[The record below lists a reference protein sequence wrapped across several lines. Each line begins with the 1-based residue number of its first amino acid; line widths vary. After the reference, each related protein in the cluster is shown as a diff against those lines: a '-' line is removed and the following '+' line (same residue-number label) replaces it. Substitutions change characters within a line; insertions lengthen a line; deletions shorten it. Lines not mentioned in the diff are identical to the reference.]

1 MSAPAGESP
10 TPATPGLRFSLAVAG
25 VCVLLVA
32 ILASMVIWLR
42 ADLRREIHLTIIERD
57 AAVLYPFAL
66 QEMAEGRE
74 FRSGGPSTPLA
85 GLLKSAEQK
94 GMLAVSVFDRD
105 GNSIES
111 VPANQLF
118 VELTATDLLQLQ
130 RGNPVSR
137 YEAAFPLDQHFAGVS
152 AAPAPVLEV
161 LLPLPG
167 KTAGSVE
174 GFVRYYIDAR
184 PLSEELAGI
193 DRRINGVTAV
203 TLAVG
208 TLLIA
213 AVTGLSAFAVRRA
226 QRTIAERNERLTRT
240 NFELTLAAKA
250 STLGQITSHLIHGL
264 QGPVE
269 ELRAVVAGK
278 DADRSSSSW
287 ESAAEH
293 ADRLQRM
300 IREVI
305 ALLGDAS
312 SGASYE
318 LTGFDLAATLR
329 EGGGAG
335 ATERGVILE
344 VSGGFASTIDSHRG
358 GLLCLIGSNLIHNAI
373 EATRSGR
380 RVMVQLARTGL
391 GVVLTVTDE
400 GEGIP
405 EAVQKHLFRPGKSGR
420 AGGSGL
426 GLAIS
431 RLLARN
437 IGAEIVLLA
446 TGPLGTAFRVTLP
459 DHD

>member
-1 MSAPAGESP
+1 MTGA
-10 TPATPGLRFSLAVAG
+10 PGLRFSLAVTG
-25 VCVLLVA
+25 VCVVLVA

-42 ADLRREIHLTIIERD
+42 ADLRRQIHLKIIERD

-66 QEMAEGRE
+66 QEMAEGKDS
-74 FRSGGPSTPLA
+74 RSSSPSTPLA

-105 GNSIES
+105 GNPVES
-111 VPANQLF
+111 VPTNQLF
-118 VELTATDLLQLQ
+118 VELPPADLVQVL
-130 RGNPVSR
+130 RGIPVSR
-137 YEAAFPLDQHFAGVS
+137 YEATFPLDQHFAGVS

-167 KTAGSVE
+167 KASGSVD

-193 DRRINGVTAV
+193 DRRINGVTAI
-203 TLAVG
+203 TLGVG

-213 AVTGLSAFAVRRA
+213 AVTGVAAFAVRRA

-240 NFELTLAAKA
+240 NFELSLAAKA

-278 DADRSSSSW
+278 EAGGSSSDW
-287 ESAAEH
+287 ESAAEY

-329 EGGGAG
+329 EGSGAG
-335 ATERGVILE
+335 ATSKGVILE
-344 VSGGFASTIDSHRG
+344 VTGGFPSTIDSHQG

-380 RVMVQLARTGL
+380 RVMVQLARSGL

-420 AGGSGL
+420 TGGSGL

-437 IGAEIVLLA
+437 IGAEIVLLT
-446 TGPLGTAFRVTLP
+446 TGPSGTAFRVTLP
-459 DHD
+459 ERD

>member
-1 MSAPAGESP
+1 MSAPAGPSP
-10 TPATPGLRFSLAVAG
+10 TPGPTGLRFTLAVAG
-25 VCVLLVA
+25 VCVVLVA

-42 ADLRREIHLTIIERD
+42 ADLRREIHLKIIERD

-74 FRSGGPSTPLA
+74 SRSGGPITPLA
-85 GLLKSAEQK
+85 GLLKSAEQR

-105 GNSIES
+105 GNPIES

-161 LLPLPG
+161 VLPLPG
-167 KTAGSVE
+167 KDVGSVQ

-193 DRRINGVTAV
+193 DRRINGVTAI

-213 AVTGLSAFAVRRA
+213 AVTGLSALAVRRA
-226 QRTIAERNERLTRT
+226 QRTTAERNERLTRT

-278 DADRSSSSW
+278 EADRSNSSW
-287 ESAAEH
+287 ESAAEY

-329 EGGGAG
+329 EGGGAS
-335 ATERGVILE
+335 AAERGVVLE
-344 VSGGFASTIDSHRG
+344 VSGGFPSTIDSHRG
-358 GLLCLIGSNLIHNAI
+358 GLLCLIGSNLINNAI
-373 EATRSGR
+373 EATRAGR
-380 RVMVQLARTGL
+380 RVMVQLGRTGL

-405 EAVQKHLFRPGKSGR
+405 ETVQKHRVPAGKERSGR
-420 AGGSGL
+420 RVGSGPRHQPAP
-426 GLAIS
+426 GAQHRRRDRAPGHRSIGDGVS
-431 RLLARN
+431 RHPSRQ
-437 IGAEIVLLA
+437 
-446 TGPLGTAFRVTLP
+446 
-459 DHD
+459 D